1 VKTDSSRK
9 RFLILQITGWLL
21 FISIIYGANIVIEKF
36 VTEEKE
42 ENQRGKVEVV
52 STTNEKRTLKE
63 EKDTTVVEESPKASE
78 RNIVY
83 DGMTLEELSA
93 KLDRSLN
100 STLSGKG
107 YLFAKTSLELGV
119 DPYLAVAIVLEETGC
134 KWNCSGLVKQ
144 CNNVGGQKGGTVK
157 CNGGSYRAYPT
168 LDEGIIGFI
177 DNLAR
182 NYYAYGLKTPEQ
194 INPKYAASKTWATK
208 VNNYITK
215 IKAA

>member
-1 VKTDSSRK
+1 MKTDSSRK

-134 KWNCSGLVKQ
+134 KWDCSGLVKQ
-144 CNNVGGQKGGTVK
+144 CNNVGGQKGGNVK
-157 CNGGSYRAYPT
+157 CNGGSYRYYPT
-168 LDEGIIGFI
+168 LDEGIYGFI

-182 NYYAYGLKTPEQ
+182 NYYAVGLTTPEAM
-194 INPKYAASKTWATK
+194 NSKYAESKTWATK
-208 VNNYITK
+208 VNNYI
-215 IKAA
+215 AAIRAA